1 MSEASRRLRRAAL
14 ALLLPGAPQIAEG
27 RRLGGGIALGVWLSL
42 WILLAVRWDAVRA
55 AAATPDGL
63 VAVTI
68 LVGGLLAPPIWSL
81 VEPRRGG
88 AARRSRWAGL
98 VSSLAGNRLA
108 LAGLLTVCGLY
119 LAALLAPILAPYDPT
134 LQGEL
139 VAGSVQPPSGAHPL
153 GTDQYAR
160 DVLSRLLYGA
170 RISLGVGF
178 LAVAISVS
186 IGTVVGGVAGYVG
199 GKVDTL
205 LMRLVDMVLSFPRL
219 ILLIA
224 VIAVVER
231 PSLITIVAVLG
242 LTLWPSTARLVRGEV
257 LGIREREYVEAGR
270 ALGYSR
276 RRILFRHVLPN
287 ALGPVIVAA
296 TLGVGN
302 VVILEA
308 GLSFLGIGVQP
319 PVPSWGN
326 MVADG
331 RARLLEGWWI
341 STFPGLAIVA
351 TVLAFNLLGDGLR
364 DALDPRSTVR

>member
-1 MSEASRRLRRAAL
+1 MAL
-14 ALLLPGAPQIAEG
+14 ALVLPGSPQILEG
-27 RRLGGGIALGVWLSL
+27 RRLGGGVVLGGWASA
-42 WILLAVRWDAVRA
+42 WILLVARWEAVRGVVD
-55 AAATPDGL
+55 TPDGL
-63 VAVTI
+63 LAVAIV
-68 LVGGLLAPPIWSL
+68 VGGLLAAPAWSL
-81 VEPRRGG
+81 LEPGRTGRR
-88 AARRSRWAGL
+88 RRSWWGRF
-98 VSSLAGNRLA
+98 VRSLAWNRLA
-108 LAGLLTVCGLY
+108 LAGLLAACGLC

-134 LQGEL
+134 LHGEL
-139 VAGSVQPPSGAHPL
+139 VAGSVRPPSSAHPL

-170 RISLGVGF
+170 RISLGVGL

-199 GKVDTL
+199 GKLDTV

-219 ILLIA
+219 VLLIA

-231 PSLITIVAVLG
+231 PSVTTIVAVLG

-331 RARLLEGWWI
+331 RARLLDGWWI

-364 DALDPRSTVR
+364 DALDPRSAIR